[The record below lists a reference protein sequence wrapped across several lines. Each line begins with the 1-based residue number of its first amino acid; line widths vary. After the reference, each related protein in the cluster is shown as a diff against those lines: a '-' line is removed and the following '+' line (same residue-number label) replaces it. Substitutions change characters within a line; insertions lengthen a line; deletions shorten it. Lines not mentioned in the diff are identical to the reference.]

1 MNPIHFLLVLRA
13 RYKVAVFVLV
23 VAVMVGIAVSLLQP
37 RQYTTSTAL
46 VFEIRQEPMTG
57 MLLPTIP
64 GYIATQTEIIKSDR
78 VAQKV
83 VKALDLDKNPAA
95 RQQWMV
101 ATEGKGQLDV
111 WLVELMKRN
120 VRVTPSPGSNIIT
133 LAYTAS
139 DPGFAVLATN
149 AFAQAFID
157 TSIELKVDPARQYS
171 RWFGEQ
177 GKTLRENVEKAQ
189 ARLSEFQQQKGI
201 VARDEQLDIE
211 TANLNAL
218 STQLS
223 IVQGFTVDA
232 ESKRRS
238 GADTLPEVLGN
249 TVISGIRS
257 EIVRQE
263 AKLQEVAV
271 NFGSNHPQ
279 YLRMQ
284 TEIAAL
290 KQKLDTETR
299 HFTSSFS
306 TSRAVSKDR
315 ESELNAAIAAQKRKV
330 LQLKNDRDQLA
341 VLQRDVDAAQRA
353 YDTVTQRFN
362 QTNLESQAT
371 QTNVSVLTSAVEPLE
386 PSSPNVP
393 RIMMIAVAIGILLG
407 CGVAFLLEQI
417 DRRIRS
423 ADDLAEMLQ
432 LPVLAVIQRS
442 RRSSRLLFWRRK
454 TALALR

>member
-1 MNPIHFLLVLRA
+1 MNLTQFLLAVRA

-23 VAVMVGIAVSLLQP
+23 LAVLAGMAFSLLLP
-37 RQYTTSTAL
+37 RQFTSSTAV
-46 VFEIRQEPMTG
+46 VFEIRQEPLTG

-64 GYIATQTEIIKSDR
+64 GYISTQTEIIKSDR

-83 VKALDLDKNPAA
+83 VKAINLDKNPTA
-95 RQQWMV
+95 RQRWID

-111 WLVELMKRN
+111 WLVDLVKRN
-120 VRVTPSPGSNIIT
+120 VRVTPSPNSNIIT
-133 LAYTAS
+133 IAYTAS
-139 DPGFAVLATN
+139 DPSFAMLATN
-149 AFAQAFID
+149 AYAQAFID
-157 TSIELKVDPARQYS
+157 TSIELRVDPARQYS

-177 GKTLRENVEKAQ
+177 GKNLRENVEKAQ

-211 TANLNAL
+211 TTNLNAL
-218 STQLS
+218 SAQLS
-223 IVQGFTVDA
+223 VVQGLLADA
-232 ESKRRS
+232 ESKQRS

-249 TVISGIRS
+249 TVIAGIRS

-263 AKLQEVAV
+263 ARLQEVAV
-271 NFGSNHPQ
+271 NFGRNHPQ
-279 YLRMQ
+279 FLRMES
-284 TEIAAL
+284 EIAAL
-290 KQKLDTETR
+290 KQKLATETR

-306 TSRAVSKDR
+306 ASRAVNKNK
-315 ESELNAAIAAQKRKV
+315 ESELTAAIAAQKRKL

-353 YDTVTQRFN
+353 YDTVTQRYN

-371 QTNVSVLTSAVEPLE
+371 QTNVSVLTAAVEPIE
-386 PSSPNVP
+386 HSSPNVP
-393 RIMMIAVAIGILLG
+393 RIMLMSVAIGILLG
-407 CGVAFLLEQI
+407 CGAALLLELL

-423 ADDLAEMLQ
+423 TDDLAEMLQ
-432 LPVLAVIQRS
+432 LPVLAVIEHPPAR
-442 RRSSRLLFWRRK
+442 RLLFWRGK